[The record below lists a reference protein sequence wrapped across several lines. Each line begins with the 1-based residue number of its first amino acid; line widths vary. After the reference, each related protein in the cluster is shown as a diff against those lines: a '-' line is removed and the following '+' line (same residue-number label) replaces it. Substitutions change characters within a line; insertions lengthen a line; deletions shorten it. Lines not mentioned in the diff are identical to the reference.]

1 MALITSD
8 RARFPND
15 PWQLVETVHLPGN
28 AGTLET
34 LFSLGNGHL
43 GIRGGGNGGCVAG
56 LAHGR
61 QPTARPPPR
70 HPISGRV

>member
-43 GIRGGGNGGCVAG
+43 GIRG
-56 LAHGR
+56 AHW
-61 QPTARPPPR
+61 ARR
-70 HPISGRV
+70 